1 MTDERGSVATDPEDA
16 GLHERET
23 LALELGRRGNRDGLD
38 WLLAQERPAALLRRL
53 PEQDCYWLAK
63 GCGSEE
69 RIALLALCSEAQ
81 WQHLLDL
88 EIWDRDRL
96 DLEAVGRWL
105 TRLIQADAPRL
116 IDWLFGA
123 EGELLA
129 YAYLSR
135 LVDVFIPEPD
145 AGHLVPEG
153 FAGLDG
159 VHFIR
164 IREPELRPALETLL
178 RALAAKDPRRSASFL
193 ETLAGLIPG
202 EAEEELYRFRTAR
215 LEEKGFRPFAEALAA
230 YAPLDPESL
239 RGEPLLPVSRIDAA
253 DRALAPLL
261 PLARLGGEQPLAAA
275 LERIGDPV
283 LRDRLRLEFATLA
296 NQLLSAEGLPGLEYA
311 DLLGACLKALAHV
324 GLALEATAGG
334 DPAAAE
340 TLLRRHHLLALFRAG
355 LGVAMRLKREM
366 EAWRAAS
373 WFRRQNLP
381 DSFWGTAWEGVLAG
395 LSRPRPLHFISGE
408 EGAAGYREFARLAEV
423 EACRLVLRRLRLL
436 DRLLERLTETHPPEA
451 ALLAGPTATFHP
463 LLFNAWALG
472 AEGAAGGLERLP
484 LAKARAFLAA
494 WHAAVRTSADGG
506 RNVEAGFVDRFAP
519 HLSDLAPD
527 EAELARSTL
536 ALLSREFAEEYAAV
550 APEDLDPRYSRLLAI
565 RYESTP

>member
-1 MTDERGSVATDPEDA
+1 MMDERGSLATDPEDA
-16 GLHERET
+16 GLHDREL
-23 LALELGRRGNRDGLD
+23 LALELGRRGNTDGLD

-69 RIALLALCSEAQ
+69 CIALLALCSEAQ

-116 IDWLFGA
+116 IEWLFGG

-153 FAGLDG
+153 FTDLDG

-178 RALAAKDPRRSASFL
+178 RALAAKDSRRSASFL

-239 RGEPLLPVSRIDAA
+239 RGEPILPVSRIDSA

-261 PLARLGGEQPLAAA
+261 PLARLDGGNPLSAA

-283 LRDRLRLEFATLA
+283 LLDRLRLEFATLA

-311 DLLGACLKALAHV
+311 DLLGACRKSLAHV
-324 GLALEATAGG
+324 GLALEATAAG
-334 DPAAAE
+334 DHAAAE
-340 TLLRRHHLLALFRAG
+340 ALLRRHHLLALFRAG

-373 WFRRQNLP
+373 WFRRQGLP
-381 DSFWGTAWEGVLAG
+381 DGFWGAAWEGVVAG
-395 LSRPRPLHFISGE
+395 LSRPRPLHFSGE

-423 EACRLVLRRLRLL
+423 ETCRLVLRRLRLL

-451 ALLAGPTATFHP
+451 ALLAGPAATFHP

-472 AEGAAGGLERLP
+472 EAERLERLP
-484 LAKARAFLAA
+484 IERARAFLAA
-494 WHAAVRTSADGG
+494 WHAAVRAAAEGA
-506 RNVEAGFVDRFAP
+506 RKAEAGFVDRFAP
-519 HLSDLAPD
+519 HLSALVPD

-536 ALLSREFAEEYAAV
+536 ALLYREFAEEYAAV